1 MAQWAV
7 CTRQS
12 TAQVSLNACSMQWH
26 PAGKVSGVWLFP
38 DMASPCSR
46 RALARRLCGGFAT
59 TRPPV
64 IDMGTESIG
73 RLPGAALLQMMM
85 GGAASPC
92 RVPSIGQGGDGPT
105 SSQIGGWKPLLF
117 RETKRASR
125 HAHTPRL
132 PRWTSCSL
140 SEPEECPDRTLRLWR
155 LRHAALQLDRT
166 TSRQPLT
173 RQIFRC
179 IQSHRTAMS
188 SSLIIALHCYDR
200 LSGSKTAPW
209 LLGLH
214 PRMGRHLA
222 LLANANLGHQT

>member
-1 MAQWAV
+1 MSGYFQTW
-7 CTRQS
+7 
-12 TAQVSLNACSMQWH
+12 QV
-26 PAGKVSGVWLFP
+26 PALGVLW
-38 DMASPCSR
+38 
-46 RALARRLCGGFAT
+46 
-59 TRPPV
+59 
-64 IDMGTESIG
+64 
-73 RLPGAALLQMMM
+73 PGASVGVLPRRGPPSSTWELNRLDAYRAPALLQMMM

-105 SSQIGGWKPLLF
+105 SSQIGGWKPPLF

-140 SEPEECPDRTLRLWR
+140 SEPEECPDRTLRLRR

-166 TSRQPLT
+166 TSPQPLT